1 MMLGGAIW
9 NLEGM
14 HISGLY
20 MGNIPVSGK
29 VWLSRVKYGGEVS
42 HHINL
47 DKVISVYGTE
57 RDSVI
62 LNHSEVL
69 QVRNSGATVV
79 EMA

>member
-1 MMLGGAIW
+1 MMLW

-14 HISGLY
+14 QVSGLY
-20 MGNIPVSGK
+20 MGKFPVSGK
-29 VWLSRVKYGGEVS
+29 VWLSRVKYGGEIS

-47 DKVISVYGTE
+47 DKSVEIYGTE

-69 QVRNSGATVV
+69 QVRNGVV
-79 EMA
+79 ETA

>member
-1 MMLGGAIW
+1 MMLW

-20 MGNIPVSGK
+20 MGSIPVSGK

-47 DKVISVYGTE
+47 DKPVEIYGTE
-57 RDSVI
+57 RDTVI